1 MFKPNMIRIYIIVY
15 LFFIIIFIV
24 LKSKR
29 DNDNDND
36 NDSDDEFSCVNR
48 PIGVHF
54 PHPTKCNAF
63 YMCVGIN
70 HRLELL
76 CSEGFEFDPNVKD
89 CVPISDYGCTANQ
102 NKNKNKI
109 Y

>member
-1 MFKPNMIRIYIIVY
+1 MFNPNMIRIYIIVY

-29 DNDNDND
+29 AND

-54 PHPTKCNAF
+54 PHPTKCNVF

-70 HRLELL
+70 HRLELN
-76 CSEGFEFDPNVKD
+76 CSEGFEFDPNEKN

-102 NKNKNKI
+102 KQKRLIK
-109 Y
+109 